1 MKAAKSASAGSSPRL
16 LGGIVL
22 TSYDDR
28 DLAGAGCEAGLSARV
43 APAIRASLES
53 ELILVTPGFPPAG
66 TNAADQKRTMT
77 PAAAILLGAD
87 YLVVGR
93 PVT

>member
-1 MKAAKSASAGSSPRL
+1 MKAAQSAAAGSSLRL
-16 LGGIVL
+16 LGVTVL

-53 ELILVTPGFPPAG
+53 KLILVTPGFPPAG
-66 TNAADQKRTMT
+66 TNAADQKKTMT
-77 PAAAILLGAD
+77 PAAAILLRRIISSSA
-87 YLVVGR
+87 GR
-93 PVT
+93 